1 MTLRRRTLLVIG
13 ATLLGLNA
21 ALYVISSALLLRH
34 SARAEEQ
41 DTQQVVKGVLN
52 VFDQNLYQ
60 FNQRFADWSAWD
72 DTYEFIENRNQSYIQ
87 SNLIDTQLSNLRLNL
102 MLYVHSSGR
111 LVFGTGFDLETGK
124 KTPIP
129 TTLQKQILPN
139 DLLLQHASSDSSL
152 EGILLLPEGPMLI
165 ASRPIVTSKGSGPI
179 RGTLIVGRYLN
190 AAAIKQL
197 AQSTRSNLQIQP
209 LSEAELPPEL
219 RPKQQGRSRTTPLI
233 LVKPIN
239 SETITGY
246 TILEDLYG
254 QPSLLMRVNNP
265 RVIYQQVQKMIR
277 FLTIAVLIVG
287 LIFGLVMLL
296 LLEKLIL
303 ARLTQLST
311 QVAAIGNSQ
320 NLADRVSIKGNDELS
335 HLGAAINGMLSALD
349 RYRQQ
354 QQQQSTELQHAKDS
368 AEAANLAKSQF
379 LANMSH
385 ELRTPMNAI
394 IGYSEML
401 QEEAE
406 ESGQV
411 ELVPDLQKIH
421 TAGKHLLGLI
431 NDILDLSKVEA
442 GKMELYLETFDLS
455 TTVQEVVDTI
465 QPLVEKHNNKLILQ
479 CADQLGT
486 MHADLTK
493 VRQNLF
499 NLLSNAAKFTESGT
513 ITLTV
518 EKDERGRKKD
528 EKDASSFI
536 PHLSSLS
543 ASSFIL
549 FQVSDTGIGMT
560 PEQIACVFQAFTQA
574 DASTTRKYGGTG
586 LGLAITKHFCQM
598 MGGDIQVESELGV
611 GSTFTMWLP
620 TVVSHAE
627 VQVPLAIEPAPDS
640 ATTGQ
645 KVVLVIDDDATIHA
659 LMRRYLAKAGIGIVS
674 ATTGEEG
681 LRLAKEIHPL
691 LITLDVMMPSMDG
704 WAVLSKLRADS
715 ALVNTPVVV
724 MTMMEDRNLG
734 YALGASDYL
743 VKPIE
748 QKTLATL
755 LEKYQIVPK
764 PHSH

>member
-1 MTLRRRTLLVIG
+1 MAIRRRTLGVIG
-13 ATLLGLNA
+13 VTLLGLNV

-41 DTQQVVKGVLN
+41 DTQQVIKGVLN

-72 DTYEFIENRNQSYIQ
+72 DTYEFIENRNQGYIQ

-111 LVFGTGFDLETGK
+111 VVFGTGFDLETGK

-129 TTLQKQILPN
+129 TMLQKQLTPN
-139 DLLLQHASSDSSL
+139 DRLLQHASPDSSL

-165 ASRPIVTSKGSGPI
+165 ASRPIVTSKGEGPI

-197 AQSTRSNLQIQP
+197 AQSTRSKLQIQP
-209 LSEAELPPEL
+209 LSEVELPAEL
-219 RPKQQGRSRTTPLI
+219 RPNQPGKSRTTPLI

-246 TILEDLYG
+246 TILQDLYG
-254 QPSLLMRVNNP
+254 QPSLLMRVDNP

-311 QVAAIGNSQ
+311 QVAVIGNSQ
-320 NLADRVSIKGNDELS
+320 NLATRVAVGGNDELS
-335 HLGAAINGMLSALD
+335 HLGAAINGMLAALE

-354 QQQQSTELQHAKDS
+354 QQQQSTELQQAKDS

-442 GKMELYLETFDLS
+442 GKMELYLETFDIS
-455 TTVQEVVDTI
+455 MMVQEVVDTI
-465 QPLVEKHNNKLILQ
+465 QPLIEKNNNKLILH
-479 CADQLGT
+479 CADQLST

-518 EKDERGRKKD
+518 VKEEGGRIKEEKD
-528 EKDASSFI
+528 SSFFV
-536 PHLSSLS
+536 PYPSSLPPS
-543 ASSFIL
+543 PFIL

-586 LGLAITKHFCQM
+586 LGLAITKYFCQM
-598 MGGDIQVESELGV
+598 MGGDIQVESELGT

-620 TVVSHAE
+620 VTVPHAE
-627 VQVPLAIEPAPDS
+627 PQAPLAIEQAPDFV
-640 ATTGQ
+640 TTGQ
-645 KVVLVIDDDATIHA
+645 KVILVIDDDPTVHA
-659 LMRRYLAKAGIGIVS
+659 LMRRYLTKAGIGIIS

-681 LRLAKEIHPL
+681 LRLAQEIHPL

-715 ALVNTPVVV
+715 ALANTPVVV
-724 MTMMEDRNLG
+724 MTMMEERNLG

-755 LEKYQIVPK
+755 LAKYQIVPE
-764 PHSH
+764 PHS